1 VQDVTTDGLLLFKGG
16 VVLCRLGDEHSI
28 ERIAKLPRRTRIS
41 AAGRINSID
50 QFGIYVEN
58 CELLN

>member
-1 VQDVTTDGLLLFKGG
+1 MDGLLLFKGG
-16 VVLCRLGDEHSI
+16 VVFCRLGDEHAI
-28 ERIAKLPRRTRIS
+28 ERITKLPRRTRIS

-50 QFGIYVEN
+50 QFGIYLEN